1 MGRVRRPA
9 LARSPDP
16 ARSHA
21 RARHESARDGARQ
34 DGVFLATSLAAPRV
48 LRLTGI
54 AQRSDSTLGPGGPR
68 TSYEGFGRSIVP
80 CVAHG
85 GGVTP
90 RGSGFVRDTGWQGS
104 SEGLFVRLRSRRPE
118 RAYMDI
124 LKNVT
129 GSILRR
135 HTSRWMTTFRGVHD
149 PVDGV
154 TLGLQL
160 LVESVFHQFPAAVQ
174 ELAVHVW
181 SRVSRHA

>member
-16 ARSHA
+16 ARSHV

-104 SEGLFVRLRSRRPE
+104 SEGLFVLRTLEGPLVKRLRFHDDRWWASSDNDSPENGSRP
-118 RAYMDI
+118 
-124 LKNVT
+124 L
-129 GSILRR
+129 
-135 HTSRWMTTFRGVHD
+135 
-149 PVDGV
+149 DGDDGIIGRV
-154 TLGLQL
+154 VWWAHRI
-160 LVESVFHQFPAAVQ
+160 VEGPQPAS
-174 ELAVHVW
+174 E
-181 SRVSRHA
+181 